1 MHNSLAPL
9 IAITRPGISPS
20 GWAIE
25 PTAGGSS
32 LRIHPC
38 DACCKKTP
46 QDATQNL
53 APPPQLIEQTGFK
66 TSFL

>member
-9 IAITRPGISPS
+9 IAITQPGISPS

-25 PTAGGSS
+25 ATAGGSS
-32 LRIHPC
+32 MKIHPC

-46 QDATQNL
+46 QDASQNL
-53 APPPQLIEQTGFK
+53 EPPPQTVEKQGLATP
-66 TSFL
+66 